1 MNEEINDKV
10 AIISGTGSL
19 PRFLSESLLKK
30 NIKHLVVYFSEIKPT
45 WTSPKVDMIFGEI
58 EQIGKLFADLKSNAF
73 TKIVFAGAFER
84 PKLNLKAADEKFLA
98 LAPDISKAM
107 KAGDD
112 TILRL
117 LIKIFE
123 NEGFVVIGAQDV
135 LPSLFP
141 PLGVL
146 TDKYPSE
153 HDKMDIIRARDIIDK
168 LGEVDVGQACVVS
181 NGLCFGLETIQGT
194 EAMLRFVKNNSG
206 LNVLSKKGKSGVFF
220 KNIKCNQSRLIDVP
234 VVGPDTIKQ
243 ASNAKLNGIAIVHNN
258 VFILDVLKTISLANK
273 EGLFISV
280 IAE

>member
-194 EAMLRFVKNNSG
+194 EAMLRFVQNNSG

-258 VFILDVLKTISLANK
+258 VFILDILKTISLANK

>member
-58 EQIGKLFADLKSNAF
+58 EQIGKLFVDLKSNGF

-194 EAMLRFVKNNSG
+194 EAMLRFVKNNSS

-258 VFILDVLKTISLANK
+258 VFILDILKTISLANK